1 MDRNTL
7 SDLLIAALL
16 ILAWGGAYTVLFWQ
30 LRSRLDHFAIKE
42 IEAVEGLFFFA
53 RDGQLQL
60 RESYH
65 NRPASKEGIEGFLE
79 VRSPDGSLLFRNE
92 RLGDRVLGGTLLKEE
107 LKGEYSGRST
117 RLSDGTRVRIVSG
130 VHSLD
135 GRLLLIRM
143 AHIEEPPLF
152 SSNGF

>member
-7 SDLLIAALL
+7 NDLLIAALL
-16 ILAWGGAYTVLFWQ
+16 IVAWGGTYTLYCWQ
-30 LRSRLDHFAIKE
+30 LRSQRDHLAIKE
-42 IEAVEGLFFFA
+42 IETVEGLLFFTP
-53 RDGQLQL
+53 DGQLQL

-65 NRPASKEGIEGFLE
+65 NHPETKKVVEGLLE

-107 LKGEYSGRST
+107 RKGEFSGRST

-130 VHSLD
+130 VHSLN
-135 GRLLLIRM
+135 GHLLLIRM
-143 AHIEEPPLF
+143 AHIEEPLF
-152 SSNGF
+152 LFNRL